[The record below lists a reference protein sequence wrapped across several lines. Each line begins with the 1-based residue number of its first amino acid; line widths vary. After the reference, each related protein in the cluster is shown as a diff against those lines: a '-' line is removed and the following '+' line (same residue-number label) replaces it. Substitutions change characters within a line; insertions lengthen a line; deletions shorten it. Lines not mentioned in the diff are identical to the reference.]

1 MTGRRARG
9 GVALGCL
16 VVLLAVAAGYGGWTP
31 DPYQSVAQ
39 VRGWACGRNLL
50 ASATAAGPGLL
61 VTAAHNV
68 AGSEGGLTVRFED
81 GPDLPAEVAAMDF
94 DRDLALL
101 SAPGLDRPVLGFS
114 PTRRG
119 EEGRIIRLR
128 AEGERAEI
136 PFVDAEAV
144 RAVGRDIYNQRNDV
158 PWDNIRVRIDAS
170 AAGYSGAPIL
180 NERNSVIGLVYAK
193 ARFQNHMYAAAASE
207 VEAFIARIGDVA
219 RLPPADTGECPP

>member
-16 VVLLAVAAGYGGWTP
+16 VVLLAVAASYGGRAP

-81 GPDLPAEVAAMDF
+81 DPDLPAEVAAMDF

-119 EEGRIIRLR
+119 ETGRIIRLR

-170 AAGYSGAPIL
+170 ASGYSGAPIL

-207 VEAFIARIGDVA
+207 VEAFLARIGDISGS
-219 RLPPADTGECPP
+219 PPADTGECP